1 MIKDILKGKSLGR
14 ILMNKYCQ
22 KYLGAIS
29 GKTIDFGSGKNP
41 SYIKYLKKDIKLTR
55 TDYNNNKNPDLVIDL
70 NKKIELGDGLFD
82 NAIFLNTVY
91 ILENPTSSLKE
102 IYRILKPRGKL
113 FMTFPLVFN
122 EASEPVDYWRWT
134 SQGIDKVLRQA
145 GFEYI
150 KKYKIGER
158 FSCAIS
164 LANPF
169 RKLKYLNII
178 FYPLAL
184 FLDKILPNKIKKLHP
199 CPLGY
204 FVICKKY
211 NA

>member
-82 NAIFLNTVY
+82 NAIFLNT
-91 ILENPTSSLKE
+91 L
-102 IYRILKPRGKL
+102 
-113 FMTFPLVFN
+113 
-122 EASEPVDYWRWT
+122 
-134 SQGIDKVLRQA
+134 
-145 GFEYI
+145 
-150 KKYKIGER
+150 
-158 FSCAIS
+158 
-164 LANPF
+164 
-169 RKLKYLNII
+169 
-178 FYPLAL
+178 
-184 FLDKILPNKIKKLHP
+184 
-199 CPLGY
+199 
-204 FVICKKY
+204 
-211 NA
+211 